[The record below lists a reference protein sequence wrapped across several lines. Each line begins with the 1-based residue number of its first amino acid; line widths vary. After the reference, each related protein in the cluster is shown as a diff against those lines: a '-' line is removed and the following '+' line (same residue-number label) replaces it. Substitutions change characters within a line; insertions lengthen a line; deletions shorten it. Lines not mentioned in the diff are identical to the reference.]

1 MEVAVTKSELPSYPA
16 VEMVVGAI
24 ADWINRYRDSV
35 EASRDLQ
42 HCDPNEVMRMASDLG
57 ITPAEL
63 RELSEKG
70 PRSAELLKRMLLALD
85 VDPKAVARAD
95 PLVMRDLQRL
105 CVTCDHKTR
114 CAHELAQGSAAAHFH
129 EFCPNAHTIDA
140 LLGARRMPS

>member
-1 MEVAVTKSELPSYPA
+1 MSKPELPSYPA

-24 ADWINRYRDSV
+24 ADWINRYRTSV
-35 EASRDLQ
+35 EAGRDLD
-42 HCDPNEVMRMASDLG
+42 HCDRDEVMRMASDLG

-63 RELSEKG
+63 HDLSHKG
-70 PRSAELLKRMLLALD
+70 PHSADLLKRMLLALD
-85 VDPKAVARAD
+85 VNPQAVASAD

-114 CAHELAQGSAAAHFH
+114 CAHELAQGGAAAHFH

-140 LLGARRMPS
+140 VLGAKRMPA